1 MTDWTGGYVADVE
14 YITGFYRQQ
23 SPPQMELAALLG
35 GVDSRLPAGTEQ
47 AHYLELGCGRG
58 LNAVVMAAA
67 NPAWRVT
74 AVDYNPA
81 HIASGMALAHE
92 AGLDNITFIEADFAA
107 PVLHNLP
114 QADIVSLHGVWS
126 WIGLQGRAALVRLL
140 AAVVA
145 PGGLVHVSYN
155 ALPAWQG
162 ALGLQRL
169 VYEAGHR
176 GPGRSDR
183 QVRTGIAFAQEMH
196 QADALHLRAHPL
208 AAELL
213 GRLAG
218 TSVNYLAHEYMNA
231 HWSACFH
238 IDVAAAMAEAKLDWA
253 GSANLLESFPE
264 LILSSA
270 QRALLDRQ
278 DDPAMRETVKDFC
291 LSRQLRHDVFVR
303 GARRLTQAE
312 RDAALGR
319 VVLALRVPA
328 AEFSY
333 SLILPAGNAEM
344 GATYRDHVA
353 ALQAGPASIASLV
366 AAVSGQGNPAELA
379 GMMVGSN
386 QAIPMPRP
394 AVAQAPGADRLNRV
408 LGRRITS
415 VAGPEAAGVLAATC
429 LATGVPATRIMQFV
443 CARVLDG
450 DDAGAVDSWFRQ
462 LCHDIP
468 EENHATLRE
477 VLRDA
482 AEVRLPLMR
491 SLGLVG

>member
-1 MTDWTGGYVADVE
+1 MTDWRGGYVADVE

-23 SPPQMELAALLG
+23 SPPLLELAALLG
-35 GVDSRLPAGTEQ
+35 GVDSRMPAGTEQ

-58 LNAVVMAAA
+58 LNAVMIAAA

-92 AGLDNITFIEADFAA
+92 AALDNITFIEADFAA
-107 PVLHNLP
+107 PTLHNMP
-114 QADIVSLHGVWS
+114 QADFVSLHGVWS
-126 WIGLQGRAALVRLL
+126 WISLEARTAIVRLL

-145 PGGLVHVSYN
+145 PGGLVHISYN
-155 ALPAWQG
+155 SLPAWQG

-169 VYEAGHR
+169 VFEAGNR
-176 GPGRSDR
+176 SSGRSDR
-183 QVRTGIAFAQEMH
+183 QVRAGIAFAHEMH
-196 QADALHLRAHPL
+196 QAEALHLRINPL

-213 GRLAG
+213 ARFEEN
-218 TSVNYLAHEYMNA
+218 SVGYLAHEYMNT

-253 GSANLLESFPE
+253 GSANLLETFPE
-264 LILSSA
+264 LMLTPE
-270 QRALLDRQ
+270 QRVLLDRQ

-303 GARRLTQAE
+303 GARRLNNAQ
-312 RDAALGR
+312 RDAALGGL
-319 VVLALRVPA
+319 VLALRVPA

-333 SLILPAGNAEM
+333 KMILPAGSAEM
-344 GATYRDHVA
+344 GATYHDHVA
-353 ALQAGPASIASLV
+353 TLQTGPASIASLV
-366 AAVSGQGNPAELA
+366 AAVSGEGNLAELA

-386 QAIPMPRP
+386 QAIVMPHP
-394 AVAQAPGADRLNRV
+394 AVEQAPGADRLNRV
-408 LGRRITS
+408 LGRKITS
-415 VAGPEAAGVLAATC
+415 VAGPEVAGVLAATR
-429 LATGVPATRIMQFV
+429 LATGFPATRFMRFV

-450 DDAGAVDSWFRQ
+450 DDAGDVDSWVRQ
-462 LCHDIP
+462 LCHDVP
-468 EENHATLRE
+468 EEKHGTLRE
-477 VLRDA
+477 ALRDA